1 MSLAFFKPQA
11 VRPGDTVAVV
21 APAGPFDRASFEAG
35 LAVISGRYA
44 PRYDEGILSRQR
56 YLAGDDD
63 RRFSELVAA
72 LTDPEVKAVFCAR
85 GGYGAMR
92 LLPRLAAW
100 GAEHGLAARE
110 RLEDDGGRNAG
121 TQDPERRSAGRVI
134 VPKPLIGFSDM
145 TALHLWLHGYGIASI
160 HAPVL
165 TQLGRMSPENPRRL
179 FSLLE
184 SGSPAAPLVG
194 TATYVPGTVE
204 GPLLGGNLSVF
215 TRLLGTPF
223 MPSLEGAVLL
233 LEDLSEQPYRLDRM
247 WMHLELAGVFRQV
260 RGIVLGQFL
269 GCEPRDGGYT
279 AAEVLRDLAIATG
292 VPCAAGFP
300 IGHGDVNEAVG
311 LGVRVRL
318 EAGRG
323 EAPRVTFLE
332 AAAGAG
338 AGTVV
343 GG

>member
-1 MSLAFFKPQA
+1 MSPSFFKPQA
-11 VRPGDTVAVV
+11 VRPGDTVAVI
-21 APAGPFDRASFEAG
+21 APAGPFDRAVFETG

-44 PRYDEGILSRQR
+44 PRYDEGILSKQR

-72 LTDPEVKAVFCAR
+72 LTDPEIKAVFCAR

-100 GAEHGLAARE
+100 GEEHGI
-110 RLEDDGGRNAG
+110 GGRNAG
-121 TQDPERRSAGRVI
+121 RAIAV
-134 VPKPLIGFSDM
+134 KPLIGFSDI
-145 TALHLWLHGYGIASI
+145 TALHLWLQGCGIASL

-165 TQLGRMSPENPRRL
+165 TQLERLSPENPRRL

-184 SGSPAAPLVG
+184 SATPASPLVG
-194 TATYVPGTVE
+194 TDTYVEGTVE

-247 WMHLELAGVFRQV
+247 WTHLELAGVFRQV

-269 GCEPRDGGYT
+269 GCEPREGGYT
-279 AAEVLRDLAIATG
+279 AAEVLRDLAVATG
-292 VPCAAGFP
+292 LPCAVGFP

-318 EAGRG
+318 EARAG
-323 EAPRVTFLE
+323 AARVTFLE
-332 AAAGAG
+332 AAVGAG
-338 AGTVV
+338 AGTAVSV
-343 GG
+343 